1 MYIVDKKNKI
11 KQKAKIITRSNLAQQ
26 GYKSN
31 QIIIGEECTLQI
43 KRLFT
48 YVTK

>member
-26 GYKSN
+26 TALADKGRR
-31 QIIIGEECTLQI
+31 CLQA
-43 KRLFT
+43 
-48 YVTK
+48 